1 MTERTAGLSIGE
13 LAKRTSSKVQTIRY
27 YEQVGLMPEPG
38 RTAGN
43 QRFYGKTHADRLAFI
58 RHSRE
63 LGFPLGA
70 IRELL
75 DLSDDSDRSCAEA
88 DQIARAHLREVK
100 TRIASLMALKSELER
115 MVRQCRHGRIAD
127 CRVIEVLADHAK
139 CATDD
144 HHARTT
150 AAMALGH
157 RPRHPRPPDPRLRRL
172 TRQ

>member
-1 MTERTAGLSIGE
+1 MTEPIAALSIGE
-13 LAKRTSSKVQTIRY
+13 LASRTGSKVQTIRY
-27 YEQVGLMPEPG
+27 YEQVGLMPQPG

-43 QRFYGKTHADRLAFI
+43 QRFYGKTHVDRLAFI

-75 DLSDDSDRSCAEA
+75 DLSDDPNRQCDQADR
-88 DQIARAHLREVK
+88 IARAHLHEVK
-100 TRIASLMALKSELER
+100 TRIASLTALKSELER
-115 MVRQCRHGRIAD
+115 MVRRCRHGRIAD

-144 HHARTT
+144 HHARAT
-150 AAMALGH
+150 AALALG
-157 RPRHPRPPDPRLRRL
+157 RGPRVLQRRAPSG
-172 TRQ
+172 RG